1 MLLGRTAANLYWMS
15 RYMERAESMARL
27 LEVGYRI
34 SLMPG
39 ESEGHRNE
47 WRSTLRSAGCEQ
59 SYDAA
64 YDELSAPLVMQHLLF
79 DEANPSSVKS
89 AIRTARDNG
98 RSVRTALTRDVWE
111 CLNGTWNELAQTK
124 PNRLAAGELPVLL
137 DWIRQRSLL
146 FRGAILGTQL
156 RNDIFVFSQ
165 LGSFVE
171 RADNTA
177 RILDVKYYILLPE
190 VASVGSEVDNQQWA
204 MVLRSVSAHRSYRWV
219 FRESHYKPWQ
229 VAELLMLREE
239 MPRSLT
245 FCYREITEQLDDLAR
260 LYEGRARCHATADHT
275 YRGLRS
281 ANMTEIFQSGLH
293 EFVGGFIASN
303 NRLSNEIAES
313 YNFP

>member
-1 MLLGRTAANLYWMS
+1 MLGRTAANLYWMS
-15 RYMERAESMARL
+15 RYMERAEAMARL

-34 SLMPG
+34 SLMPS

-47 WRSTLRSAGCEQ
+47 WRSTLRSAGCEA
-59 SYDAA
+59 SYDAT
-64 YDELSAPLVMQHLLF
+64 YKELAGPLVIQHLLF
-79 DEANPSSVKS
+79 DEGNPSSVRS

-111 CLNGTWNELAQTK
+111 CLNGTWNELSQRQ
-124 PNRLAAGELPVLL
+124 PHRLTAGELPVLL
-137 DWIRQRSLL
+137 DWIRQRSML

-171 RADNTA
+171 RADTTA

-190 VASVGSEVDNQQWA
+190 VAAVGGEIDNQQWA

-219 FRESHYKPWQ
+219 FRDSHYKPWQ
-229 VAELLMLREE
+229 VAELLLLREE
-239 MPRSLT
+239 MPRSLVS
-245 FCYREITEQLDDLAR
+245 CYRSITEQLGDLAG
-260 LYEGRARCHATADHT
+260 LYGCRTCCHDTAAAT
-275 YRGLRS
+275 YRRLKS
-281 ANMTEIFQSGLH
+281 ANMTAIFQSGLH
-293 EFVGGFIASN
+293 EFVGDFIAAN
-303 NRLSNEIAES
+303 NRLAAEIAAT